1 MSFDPERWLQ
11 VADVCCINIPQV
23 DSEALLRTAANR
35 AYYAALLSVRRRIEA
50 AQGSGAVPS
59 SGTHA
64 AILQALRVRGGVFR
78 QIYEEL
84 RTLQNHRNRAD
95 YELAAEPLARTEA
108 VKLIG
113 ISRRLIRNRVV
124 PVRDEE
130 YRTLVIP
137 RA

>member
-50 AQGSGAVPS
+50 AQGSGAIPS

-64 AILQALRVRGGVFR
+64 AILQALRSRGGVFR
-78 QIYEEL
+78 EIYEDL
-84 RTLQNHRNRAD
+84 RTLQNYRNQAD
-95 YELAAEPLARTEA
+95 YEIATGSL
-108 VKLIG
+108 
-113 ISRRLIRNRVV
+113 
-124 PVRDEE
+124 
-130 YRTLVIP
+130 
-137 RA
+137 